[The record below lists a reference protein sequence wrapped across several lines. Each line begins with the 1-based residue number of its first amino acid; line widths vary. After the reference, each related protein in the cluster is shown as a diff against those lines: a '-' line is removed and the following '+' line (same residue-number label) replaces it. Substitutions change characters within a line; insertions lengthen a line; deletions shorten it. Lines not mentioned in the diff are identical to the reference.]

1 MNEEN
6 ERQRRE
12 AEVARWREQA
22 TPEMRENYDKAK
34 DFFESKG
41 VEPEK
46 VHSLAV
52 GYDLRK
58 PVEVD
63 TLKPGDVLQ
72 RYEHPNAKKNLDPGK
87 RDDNG
92 KIEAGT
98 FLTEVGTPLEKLGVV
113 DVGLD
118 KPSPEKREAALAAEQ
133 LGIEEWGAK
142 KFQPERPADFFVVQR
157 EVEVLKGTAADF
169 SEPGEKFNQS
179 GSLLG
184 GGGPQY
190 FVGKDDLSALERV
203 VHPDHAL
210 EKTTTREDTPA
221 DQKGEEPA
229 PDRSEFADMWATIEQ
244 RNAERAEQNQNET
257 QQLEQ
262 EQRQRR

>member
-1 MNEEN
+1 MDDET

-12 AEVARWREQA
+12 AEIAHERETA
-22 TPEMRENYDKAK
+22 TPEQRAK
-34 DFFESKG
+34 TAMKFFEKKG
-41 VEPEK
+41 EVPEK
-46 VHSLAV
+46 IQSLV
-52 GYDLRK
+52 MSYDLRK
-58 PVEVD
+58 PLYVD
-63 TLKPGDVLQ
+63 TLKPGVDVLQ
-72 RYEHPNAKKNLDPGK
+72 RYEHPNAEKNLNPGK
-87 RDDNG
+87 Q
-92 KIEAGT
+92 ETTTGT
-98 FLTEVGTPLEKLGVV
+98 FLTDVGTPLEKLAVLDVAV
-113 DVGLD
+113 DR
-118 KPSPEKREAALAAEQ
+118 PTPEQREAALAAEQ

-157 EVEVLKGTAADF
+157 EVEVLRGTAADF

-190 FVGKDDLSALERV
+190 FVGKDDLSAFERV

-221 DQKGEEPA
+221 DQKAEEPA
-229 PDRSEFADMWATIEQ
+229 PDRSEFVDMWATIEQ
-244 RNAERAEQNQNET
+244 RNAERAEQNQNQT
-257 QQLEQ
+257 QQLEE